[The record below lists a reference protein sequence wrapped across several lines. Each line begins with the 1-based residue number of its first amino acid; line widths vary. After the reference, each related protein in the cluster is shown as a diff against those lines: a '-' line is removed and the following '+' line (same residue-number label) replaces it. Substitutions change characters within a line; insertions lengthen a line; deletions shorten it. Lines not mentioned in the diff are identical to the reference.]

1 MTVPQ
6 EDLEHTV
13 STKAKKNVLVNST
26 RITVKSSGGLLLKA
40 GLMVGEAVTKLI
52 SSLAREII

>member
-1 MTVPQ
+1 M
-6 EDLEHTV
+6 
-13 STKAKKNVLVNST
+13 STKAKKNVFVNST

-52 SSLAREII
+52 SLAREIIQPRND